1 MIVVFMQGNLLK
13 YKYILKEIFKM
24 IDIDKIKE
32 DLDAERMLDVEAE
45 VQRRLAD
52 LTADLRDEVEKE
64 RDERIAK
71 LEHALAVIDEYD
83 VEEEDECE
91 DENAEDDAEE
101 DAEVEDE
108 EPVTLEDVIPTTE
121 A

>member
-1 MIVVFMQGNLLK
+1 MNTIKGD
-13 YKYILKEIFKM
+13 FKM
-24 IDIDKIKE
+24 IDIDRIKE
-32 DLDAERMLDVEAE
+32 DLEAERLLDVDAE

-52 LTADLRDEVEKE
+52 LTADLRDEIEKE

-83 VEEEDECE
+83 VEEDECE
-91 DENAEDDAEE
+91 DEECEDEDEAEE
-101 DAEVEDE
+101 EDE
-108 EPVTLEDVIPTTE
+108 EQVALEDVIPTAE